1 MAPNKRATEAAKGK
15 AAATSSRASGPDI
28 GQESNLEEGRGRV
41 RRRNREQIARD
52 EQVAWELS
60 CKGRGVKAERHII
73 RDGFPPDNVVIQ
85 AIVEQGLSFWFEENP
100 GYNTELVEE
109 FYKHVLW
116 PEAGAGTDLHPKAY
130 ITSRIG
136 KVHVRVTPDI
146 IAASLLYTRPTRPTN
161 YPALNSEFDKEEVF
175 DMMYESKQ
183 YGMIPH
189 RPGKFRASFRLANQ
203 LVCYNLDPR
212 ATEGK
217 PSETTGNLMFAFLAE
232 DTVCDWA
239 QYIFTKIIEFRDAPT
254 QTRMPFPCLISAIGR
269 ATGELGQKWFKNDE
283 LKPDAIDVSLI
294 RKSVAQSSGQRSALL
309 IEPPANANMNT
320 WLKKLALSSP

>member
-1 MAPNKRATEAAKGK
+1 MAPNKRVTKAAKGK
-15 AAATSSRASGPDI
+15 ATATSSRASGPDI

-161 YPALNSEFDKEEVF
+161 YPALN
-175 DMMYESKQ
+175 
-183 YGMIPH
+183 
-189 RPGKFRASFRLANQ
+189 
-203 LVCYNLDPR
+203 
-212 ATEGK
+212 
-217 PSETTGNLMFAFLAE
+217 
-232 DTVCDWA
+232 
-239 QYIFTKIIEFRDAPT
+239 
-254 QTRMPFPCLISAIGR
+254 RMPFPCLISAIGR

-320 WLKKLALSSP
+320 WLKKLFRLEVAIAKSQQKLKREVRQVGRDQQVLAHQNQWLYNRIAGTGHSSQPYQQLLFPELEVSDDFAGSDSN